1 MAYSSEL
8 QSLVLISVA
17 TLLMWAPYV
26 LMRFVKWGLWAP
38 FANPDP
44 KWPAL
49 PAWADRAKEAHR
61 NGVENLVTFA
71 AVVLVVLA
79 VLATARAAVDGSASP
94 LSRTEFK
101 ESSSGTVSVL
111 PKATHWAE
119 SLVSRLPVADV
130 TSKYAPPPP
139 SQ

>member
-71 AVVLVVLA
+71 AVVLVAALVGVSTPATVMSAQVYVVARLA
-79 VLATARAAVDGSASP
+79 HYVIYTIGI
-94 LSRTEFK
+94 
-101 ESSSGTVSVL
+101 
-111 PKATHWAE
+111 
-119 SLVSRLPVADV
+119 PVARTLAFLTGV
-130 TSKYAPPPP
+130 AATLCIAWQILSI
-139 SQ
+139 

>member
-17 TLLMWAPYV
+17 TVLMWAPYV

-61 NGVENLVTFA
+61 NACENLPAFA
-71 AVVLVVLA
+71 AVVLV
-79 VLATARAAVDGSASP
+79 AAVVGVSTPATIMSAQ
-94 LSRTEFK
+94 
-101 ESSSGTVSVL
+101 VYVV
-111 PKATHWAE
+111 A
-119 SLVSRLPVADV
+119 RLAHYVIYTIGIPVARTLAFLTGV
-130 TSKYAPPPP
+130 AATLCIAWQILST
-139 SQ
+139 